1 MDKKKLW
8 KFIIF
13 VPFALAIGAFTLY
26 LRYYFELKSKAGTKV
41 TDIIE
46 VSLVRYRNIGI
57 FCLAVGVIL
66 LFIKTLID
74 YFKVED
80 NNVTETKKVSV
91 LDRISSR
98 KEVTDTKYTFSEN
111 KIISDL
117 LKGKVLKG
125 VFINENKTIKNIQ
138 FKNYDSDKATIEFY
152 DLDPVKEEKTVVAPV
167 VMPVQVKETIAEPVK
182 KDVVVIKNEPE
193 FDSKLFKKCKKCN
206 KVIAK
211 DSIMCVHCG
220 TVIKEKEVVEEKKES
235 RFNPVIFA
243 VNMIVILLCI
253 ILTLLV
259 INKINHKVDTNKENL
274 NISYV
279 SNLEQ

>member
-8 KFIIF
+8 KFCIF

-41 TDIIE
+41 TDVLE

-74 YFKVED
+74 YFKIDKE
-80 NNVTETKKVSV
+80 VSV
-91 LDRISSR
+91 
-98 KEVTDTKYTFSEN
+98 KEEKVTVLNNIASKKTEATAKYTFSEN

-117 LKGKVLKG
+117 LSGKTLKA
-125 VFINENKTIKNIQ
+125 VFINDKKTEKNVQ
-138 FKNYDSDKATIEFY
+138 FRSYDSDKSIIEFY
-152 DLDPVKEEKTVVAPV
+152 DLDYKKEETQVVTPV
-167 VMPVQVKETIAEPVK
+167 VTPVVVKETIAEPIK
-182 KDVVVIKNEPE
+182 KEVVVINNEPE
-193 FDSKLFKKCKKCN
+193 YDSRLFKKCSKCN

-211 DSIMCVHCG
+211 DAVMCVHCG
-220 TVIKEKEVVEEKKES
+220 TVLKEEKVKEKKS
-235 RFNPVIFA
+235 STFNPVRFA
-243 VNMIVILLCI
+243 LNMIVILLCVILILLI
-253 ILTLLV
+253 IT
-259 INKINHKVDTNKENL
+259 KINNRVDDNKNNM

-279 SNLEQ
+279 EKSINV

>member
-1 MDKKKLW
+1 MDKKKIW

-26 LRYYFELKSKAGTKV
+26 LRYYIELKSKAGTKV

-57 FCLAVGVIL
+57 FCLAIGVIL

-74 YFKVED
+74 YFKID
-80 NNVTETKKVSV
+80 SNSVTETKKVGV

-125 VFINENKTIKNIQ
+125 IFINETKTVKNIQ

-152 DLDPVKEEKTVVAPV
+152 DLDEPKKEAVVESK
-167 VMPVQVKETIAEPVK
+167 KEVIAEPIK
-182 KDVVVIKNEPE
+182 KDVVVVNNLVDNNEVE
-193 FDSKLFKKCKKCN
+193 FDSRYFKKCKKCN

-220 TVIKEKEVVEEKKES
+220 TVIKEQKLKEEKKES
-235 RFNPVIFA
+235 KFNPVIFA

-253 ILTLLV
+253 ILTLLI
-259 INKINHKVDTNKENL
+259 INKINNRVDTNKENL

-279 SNLEQ
+279 ANLEK

>member
-41 TDIIE
+41 TDLIE

-57 FCLAVGVIL
+57 FCLAIGVVL

-74 YFKVED
+74 YFKIED
-80 NNVTETKKVSV
+80 KTVTETKKVSV

-125 VFINENKTIKNIQ
+125 IFINEDKTVKNIQ
-138 FKNYDSDKATIEFY
+138 FKSYDSDKSIIEFY
-152 DLDPVKEEKTVVAPV
+152 DLDEPKKEV
-167 VMPVQVKETIAEPVK
+167 IAEPIK
-182 KDVVVIKNEPE
+182 KEVVVVNNLVDNNEVE
-193 FDSKLFKKCKKCN
+193 YDSRYFKKCKKCN

-211 DSIMCVHCG
+211 DSVMCVHCG
-220 TVIKEKEVVEEKKES
+220 TVIKEQEVVEEKKVYK
-235 RFNPVIFA
+235 FNPVIFA
-243 VNMIVILLCI
+243 INMIVILLCI

-259 INKINHKVDTNKENL
+259 INKINNRVDANKENL

-279 SNLEQ
+279 SDLEK